1 MPYNWNNQ
9 FPILGDIAQVAG
21 VLCMFGNLAAV
32 IALSLI
38 PKTRWIGLGILAAM
52 AVSFVLTIIAGIVF
66 TIICFNAES

>member
-1 MPYNWNNQ
+1 
-9 FPILGDIAQVAG
+9 V
-21 VLCMFGNLAAV
+21 GNLAAV

-66 TIICFNAES
+66 TVICFNTLN